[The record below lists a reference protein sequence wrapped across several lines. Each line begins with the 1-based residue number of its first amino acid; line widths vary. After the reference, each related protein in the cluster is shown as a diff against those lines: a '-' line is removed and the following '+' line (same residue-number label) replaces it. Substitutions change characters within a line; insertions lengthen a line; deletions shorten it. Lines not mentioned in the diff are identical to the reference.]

1 MTRLIYAAC
10 AIALFALGACTDAS
24 DLHSSREDLGNF
36 ALGHNVVVAPHLV
49 KGPLSRDMDDATWI
63 KTVEKDIEARLG
75 RYSGSKLY
83 HIGVS
88 LDGYVLAAPGVP
100 LVFSP
105 KSVLIINVTAW
116 DDAAGKK
123 LNEEPKQLTVFEGGG
138 GATILGSGLT
148 QSKEQQLANLSRN
161 AAKMIEIWLE
171 RQHRE
176 QGWFKETPAQKA
188 ERLAAEAAD
197 PVVKA
202 KPVKAEAKEVVPADE
217 SEAPAPSNPAKPAK
231 PASAAAPS
239 AAPAPAPAAAEQ
251 ESAAQTAAAA
261 PGAGSAPMAPVIEGE
276 PAAPM
281 TWDER
286 RAARKAA
293 REAEAATAA
302 AAE

>member
-1 MTRLIYAAC
+1 MSRLFYAVC
-10 AIALFALGACTDAS
+10 AALLFALGACTDAS
-24 DLHSSREDLGNF
+24 DLHTSREQLGNF

-49 KGPLSRDMDDATWI
+49 KGPLSREVDDATWI
-63 KTVEKDIEARLG
+63 KSVEAEINARLG

-123 LNEEPKQLTVFEGGG
+123 LNDEPKQLTVFENGG
-138 GATILGSGLT
+138 TPFLGSGLT

-176 QGWFKETPAQKA
+176 QGWFAETPAQKA
-188 ERLAAEAAD
+188 ERLAAEKAD
-197 PVVKA
+197 PVIA
-202 KPVKAEAKEVVPADE
+202 RGSAAQAASDQAAADENDPVANTPPPQEDTASRGGAEAV
-217 SEAPAPSNPAKPAK
+217 
-231 PASAAAPS
+231 SAAAPTT
-239 AAPAPAPAAAEQ
+239 E
-251 ESAAQTAAAA
+251 AQATDVV
-261 PGAGSAPMAPVIEGE
+261 PMAAVIEKE
-276 PAAPM
+276 PVAPL
-281 TWDER
+281 TWAER

-293 REAEAATAA
+293 REAKAAASTAA
-302 AAE
+302 PE

>member
-217 SEAPAPSNPAKPAK
+217 SEAPAPSK

-239 AAPAPAPAAAEQ
+239 AAPAAAEQ

-261 PGAGSAPMAPVIEGE
+261 PAAGSAPMAPVIEGE

-281 TWDER
+281 TWAER

>member
-63 KTVEKDIEARLG
+63 KSVEKDIEARLG

-217 SEAPAPSNPAKPAK
+217 SEAPAPSK

-239 AAPAPAPAAAEQ
+239 AAPAAAEQ

-261 PGAGSAPMAPVIEGE
+261 PAAGSAPMAPVIEGE

-281 TWDER
+281 TWAER